1 MSKDTVTAVI
11 EISQIILTLGDHI
24 VYGPQLMEMTVR
36 IQPLCNLVLRL
47 CNYFHFHFLNIH
59 YLFILGRCVERYM
72 NVSMCTPIWT
82 SGVFLYCFLP
92 RCLEG
97 L

>member
-1 MSKDTVTAVI
+1 MTAGI
-11 EISQIILTLGDHI
+11 EISQIILTLWDHI
-24 VYGPQLMEMTVR
+24 VYGPQLKEMTVC
-36 IQPLCNLVLRL
+36 IQPLCSLVPKL
-47 CNYFHFHFLNIH
+47 CNYFHFHFLNIR
-59 YLFILGRCVERYM
+59 YLFILGRCVERYT
-72 NVSMCTPIWT
+72 NVSMCTPIQT

>member
-1 MSKDTVTAVI
+1 MTAVI
-11 EISQIILTLGDHI
+11 EISQIILTLWDHI
-24 VYGPQLMEMTVR
+24 GYVPQLMEMTMC
-36 IQPLCNLVLRL
+36 IKPLCSLVPKL
-47 CNYFHFHFLNIH
+47 CNYFHFHFLKICS
-59 YLFILGRCVERYM
+59 LFIWGRCVEHYT